1 MQLGSL
7 VQVDRQRWLL
17 VDFAVV
23 ELVLKEQRMGGRELV
38 HHRIFLDE
46 ASWLIAWGVWM
57 N

>member
-1 MQLGSL
+1 
-7 VQVDRQRWLL
+7 
-17 VDFAVV
+17 V

>member
-1 MQLGSL
+1 VQLGSL